1 MLVQTTARSGI
12 SGKWNKHRRSMVV
25 FQWILTQK
33 FLVYPF
39 QSLVDFSF
47 GNLVFDRENV
57 WFGIRKFGK
66 LLYILLYYTIL
77 VILITNFLVVFFFSL
92 KLNENQF
99 SVFENKLNLRL
110 YFHNNKILFVRIYK
124 EQTFRKTRTP
134 VI

>member
-1 MLVQTTARSGI
+1 M
-12 SGKWNKHRRSMVV
+12 

-57 WFGIRKFGK
+57 GMFGIRKFGK
-66 LLYILLYYTIL
+66 LLHILLYYTIL
-77 VILITNFLVVFFFSL
+77 VILITNFLTFFPL
-92 KLNENQF
+92 KLHENQF

-110 YFHNNKILFVRIYK
+110 YFYNNKILFVRIYK

>member
-1 MLVQTTARSGI
+1 
-12 SGKWNKHRRSMVV
+12 MVV

-57 WFGIRKFGK
+57 GFGIRKFGK

-77 VILITNFLVVFFFSL
+77 VILITNFLVVFFFL
-92 KLNENQF
+92 
-99 SVFENKLNLRL
+99 
-110 YFHNNKILFVRIYK
+110 
-124 EQTFRKTRTP
+124 
-134 VI
+134 

>member
-1 MLVQTTARSGI
+1 
-12 SGKWNKHRRSMVV
+12 MVV

-57 WFGIRKFGK
+57 GMFGIRKFGK
-66 LLYILLYYTIL
+66 LLHILLYYTIL
-77 VILITNFLVVFFFSL
+77 MILITNFLVVFFFSL

-124 EQTFRKTRTP
+124 EQTFCKTRTP

>member
-1 MLVQTTARSGI
+1 
-12 SGKWNKHRRSMVV
+12 MVV

-57 WFGIRKFGK
+57 GMFGIRKFGK

-77 VILITNFLVVFFFSL
+77 VILITNFLIFFPL
-92 KLNENQF
+92 KLHENQF

-124 EQTFRKTRTP
+124 EQTFCKTRTP